1 MNIIKSDLVS
11 SESDVLW
18 EDIPVAMHAAV
29 VKPVLILVNAYTPE
43 SSEGPQILKMLD
55 ACKLNPEQYN
65 ILQINK
71 NQRIAWHKLRE
82 QVDPQIIFLIGVLPS
97 QLGISSLFRMNVPN
111 HFNDRIWLATL
122 SISEL
127 EQHPDVKK
135 QLWAEGMKPVFID
148 GPLPGPLQGRG

>member
-18 EDIPVAMHAAV
+18 DDIPVAMQAAI
-29 VKPVLILVNAYTPE
+29 VKPILILVNAYTPE
-43 SSEGPQILKMLD
+43 SAEGPQILKMLD
-55 ACKLNPEQYN
+55 ACKLTPEQYN

-71 NQRIAWHKLRE
+71 TQRIAWHKLRE
-82 QVDPQIIFLIGVLPS
+82 QVDPKIIFLIGVLPS

-148 GPLPGPLQGRG
+148 GPLQEK